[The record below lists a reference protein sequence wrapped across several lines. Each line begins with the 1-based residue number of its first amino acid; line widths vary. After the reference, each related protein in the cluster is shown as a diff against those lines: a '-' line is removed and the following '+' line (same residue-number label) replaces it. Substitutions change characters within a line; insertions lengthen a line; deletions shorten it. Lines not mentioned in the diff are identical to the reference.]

1 MEELITAFRPI
12 TLEEMSGVKL
22 MNRIDTKFITTRPIL
37 QRLLTMAQ
45 AEYMLQEIDGE
56 RNMLYH
62 TTYFDTPDCVMF
74 NVHQHGNANRQKIR
88 FRTYVSSDQ
97 HFLEIKTKNNHGRTK
112 KKRIA
117 VTDMDLSD
125 AAKCQFVGKH
135 LRYDIDT
142 LSPALTNSFRR
153 LTLVNTA
160 RTERVT
166 IDTELS
172 FHNERSQAD
181 RQMGSL
187 VVIEVKRDGLCPSP
201 MLGILHQL
209 RILPHGF
216 SKYCMGSALTNP
228 GLRINRFK
236 PKLHD
241 VERLLGGN
249 GG

>member
-45 AEYMLQEIDGE
+45 ADYMLQEIDGE
-56 RNMLYH
+56 RN
-62 TTYFDTPDCVMF
+62 
-74 NVHQHGNANRQKIR
+74 
-88 FRTYVSSDQ
+88 
-97 HFLEIKTKNNHGRTK
+97 LEIKRKNNHGRTK

-135 LRYDIDT
+135 LRYDIGT

-181 RQMGSL
+181 RQMGAL

-209 RILPHGF
+209 RIQPHGF

-241 VERLLGGN
+241 VERLLGGIR
-249 GG
+249 G